1 MGTDYAS
8 FIFLLQLGD
17 ATDMVTVMMGDQN
30 IGQPPA
36 LALQGLNDGSR
47 LRRIDGGGR
56 LRPGVVDQIAEIVG
70 QTREEANFGSHDISM
85 VQISR
90 EADTAQ
96 IDMKYGVKAP
106 TAMQYSEPR
115 VARWRVTSSLM
126 IVDVI
131 DLRDFYSQRL
141 GIVARRLINRGI
153 RARWP
158 DTQGQRVLGLGYP
171 TPYLGLFREDSERC
185 IAFMPA
191 AQGVLKWPT
200 ARPTLA
206 TLVDEFSLPLPDA
219 AVDRILLVHA
229 LEMSDDPEGL
239 LREVWRVLAPS
250 GRMMA
255 VVPNR
260 RGVWTRTDNTPFG
273 HGRPYSRSQIT
284 HLLRQTWFTPTAWG
298 EALFMPPVAGGWFL
312 RSAIAWERVGAALSL
327 PFAGVHIV
335 EATKQV
341 YRGIP
346 AHRERTRLIP
356 ALEPVLVPSSL
367 QRRDQV

>member
-1 MGTDYAS
+1 MT
-8 FIFLLQLGD
+8 I
-17 ATDMVTVMMGDQN
+17 
-30 IGQPPA
+30 
-36 LALQGLNDGSR
+36 
-47 LRRIDGGGR
+47 
-56 LRPGVVDQIAEIVG
+56 
-70 QTREEANFGSHDISM
+70 
-85 VQISR
+85 
-90 EADTAQ
+90 
-96 IDMKYGVKAP
+96 
-106 TAMQYSEPR
+106 
-115 VARWRVTSSLM
+115 
-126 IVDVI
+126 DVI
-131 DLRDFYSQRL
+131 DLRDFYSRRL

-153 RARWP
+153 QACWP
-158 DTQGQRVLGLGYP
+158 HAQGQRVLGIGYP
-171 TPYLGLFREDSERC
+171 TPYLGLFRENCERC

-239 LREVWRVLAPS
+239 LREIWRVLAPS
-250 GRMMA
+250 GRVMA
-255 VVPNR
+255 VIPNR

-284 HLLRQTWFTPTAWG
+284 QLLRQTWFTPTAWG
-298 EALFMPPVAGGWFL
+298 EALFMPPVGGGWFL
-312 RSAIAWERVGAALSL
+312 RSAMAWERVGAALSL

-341 YRGIP
+341 YRAIP

-367 QRRDQV
+367 QRDKNL

>member
-1 MGTDYAS
+1 MT
-8 FIFLLQLGD
+8 I
-17 ATDMVTVMMGDQN
+17 
-30 IGQPPA
+30 
-36 LALQGLNDGSR
+36 
-47 LRRIDGGGR
+47 
-56 LRPGVVDQIAEIVG
+56 
-70 QTREEANFGSHDISM
+70 
-85 VQISR
+85 
-90 EADTAQ
+90 
-96 IDMKYGVKAP
+96 
-106 TAMQYSEPR
+106 
-115 VARWRVTSSLM
+115 
-126 IVDVI
+126 DVI

-153 RARWP
+153 QARWP
-158 DTQGQRVLGLGYP
+158 DAQGQRVLGLGYP

-255 VVPNR
+255 VIPNR
-260 RGVWTRTDNTPFG
+260 RGVWTRTDTTPFG

-284 HLLRQTWFTPTAWG
+284 QLLRQTWFTPTAWG

-312 RSAIAWERVGAALSL
+312 QIRDGVGARRRGAVAAFRRR
-327 PFAGVHIV
+327 P
-335 EATKQV
+335 
-341 YRGIP
+341 YRGSDQAGLSRHP
-346 AHRERTRLIP
+346 GAPRTRPADSGTGAGAGAVVNGNGLIEHDP
-356 ALEPVLVPSSL
+356 EKWIPVFL
-367 QRRDQV
+367 RDKRGTRLRGDHAQTKS